1 MALWVLYQRIMVLI
15 GHYKAVL
22 SGLCRASPHALNKGT
37 PVGTWDYLPHSNLS
51 SLRCF
56 VLLDA
61 PSPVLLPLCCGQSLV
76 PLCLPGCGECCSD
89 LNPDTSCWQK
99 TQLISISLLPESHPQ
114 QDQQIHHFLWIIST
128 FSEYTVVPDSALAR
142 IVAAAPRDKICL
154 SGCGFSTCYGAA
166 INTAKVKPG
175 STCAIFSLGGMG
187 LFVVVGCKA
196 AGAKEL
202 GATEWINPQDFKKPF
217 QEVLFEMTSHGVDRG
232 RQPMVRVMYNCH
244 TVLQDETR
252 NLTITYSKC
261 VCSIVHCVR
270 GFLFVF
276 LGWKTKDSI
285 PKSVS
290 SYMEKKCNPDVLM
303 THTLPFDK
311 INEGFELLRL
321 AKR

>member
-1 MALWVLYQRIMVLI
+1 ACSELAPCY
-15 GHYKAVL
+15 ASL
-22 SGLCRASPHALNKGT
+22 SWESPT
-37 PVGTWDYLPHSNLS
+37 P
-51 SLRCF
+51 
-56 VLLDA
+56 A
-61 PSPVLLPLCCGQSLV
+61 PSAGIHLGYVYIGKKNEQSLV

-99 TQLISISLLPESHPQ
+99 TQLISISL

-232 RQPMVRVMYNCH
+232 RQPMVRVPKAALAWLWGMEGSGGRGRGLAPRPGAQEPGR
-244 TVLQDETR
+244 TVPR
-252 NLTITYSKC
+252 AV
-261 VCSIVHCVR
+261 VC
-270 GFLFVF
+270 
-276 LGWKTKDSI
+276 WKTKDSI

-311 INEGFELLRL
+311 INEGFELLPTL
-321 AKR
+321 GIKNVLKCIL

>member
-56 VLLDA
+56 VLLD
-61 PSPVLLPLCCGQSLV
+61 QSLV

-89 LNPDTSCWQK
+89 LNPDTSCCPDVSW
-99 TQLISISLLPESHPQ
+99 Q

-232 RQPMVRVMYNCH
+232 RQPMVRVPKAARELIFSGTH
-244 TVLQDETR
+244 TAWVLAT
-252 NLTITYSKC
+252 
-261 VCSIVHCVR
+261 
-270 GFLFVF
+270 G
-276 LGWKTKDSI
+276 LGCWKTKDSI